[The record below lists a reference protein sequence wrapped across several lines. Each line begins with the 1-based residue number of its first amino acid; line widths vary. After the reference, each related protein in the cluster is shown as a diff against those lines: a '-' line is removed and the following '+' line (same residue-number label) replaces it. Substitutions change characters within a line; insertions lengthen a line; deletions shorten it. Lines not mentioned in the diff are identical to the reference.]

1 MRRPRWQSANTGSD
15 PIKKRKKQQ
24 KGENTGKY
32 LEPNPG
38 MSKDPEEAQQSRVK
52 ETYRP
57 GIMDKQTGQLLE
69 PSNILTY
76 DRIKSWHLKDISGKK
91 EQEEGPLLDLFSG
104 PLETIFE
111 DKRVQAIGHLLKG

>member
-15 PIKKRKKQQ
+15 PIKKKKKATKGGKHREVPGAQTRHVKRPRRSSTV
-24 KGENTGKY
+24 KGERNIQARHHGQADRAA
-32 LEPNPG
+32 PG
-38 MSKDPEEAQQSRVK
+38 AQQHFNLV
-52 ETYRP
+52 
-57 GIMDKQTGQLLE
+57 M
-69 PSNILTY
+69 
-76 DRIKSWHLKDISGKK
+76 SWHLKDISGKK